1 MSGIVIGGIV
11 AGGVV
16 GVLGL
21 GAIAAAAVFFMRKG
35 SSTTKPRG
43 ATAPPKQQP
52 VVVNYKKDK
61 KMSEVGAKTGS
72 SFGEFSFDSPG
83 SSGKR
88 SSLMSDQI

>member
-52 VVVNYKKDK
+52 FVVNHKKDK

-72 SFGEFSFDSPG
+72 SFGEFSVDSPG
-83 SSGKR
+83 PSRKR
-88 SSLMSDQI
+88 SSLMNDQI

>member
-43 ATAPPKQQP
+43 ATAPPMQQP
-52 VVVNYKKDK
+52 GVVNHKKNK
-61 KMSEVGAKTGS
+61 GAKTGS
-72 SFGEFSFDSPG
+72 SFGESSLDSPG

-88 SSLMSDQI
+88 SNIMSDQI

>member
-35 SSTTKPRG
+35 SSATKPRG

-52 VVVNYKKDK
+52 GVVNHKKNK
-61 KMSEVGAKTGS
+61 RAKTGS
-72 SFGEFSFDSPG
+72 SFGESSLDSPG

-88 SSLMSDQI
+88 SNIMSDQI